1 VFRIVVRWGLPST
14 ADVAQDHSGV
24 HDVTPRASRLPL
36 AKRRSHPQPPYTAAA
51 FPPAP
56 PPDAPPALVFGG
68 GITSLAVVR
77 ALGRANIPL
86 LVAAGRPTLVQR
98 SRWWR
103 PAPGV
108 APAET
113 PDGERIAAYLR
124 ALPLAGAVT
133 FPTSDDW
140 ALGLASLP
148 RDVGDAFRATTAPA
162 DVLRTLI
169 DKGSFAT
176 AAERTGVPIPRTVP
190 VAGPDDLDALS
201 DEELPGYFLKP
212 CDSERFN
219 ARYRRKGLALQ
230 DRVSARADVER
241 LTAEGYALV
250 LQEYIPGPTT
260 AHVFLD
266 GYVDRTGR
274 RRACLARRRLRMYP
288 PRLGNS
294 TLSVTIALDDVR
306 PALTDL
312 SRLFDDL
319 GFRGF
324 FDAEFKYDG
333 RDGRFKLLEVNARP
347 WWQLELAEACGL
359 DISGLAY
366 RDALGLALSDGPP
379 YPIGRTW
386 VNPAPD
392 LRAWHAVRFRG
403 PSPPRAFFGGA
414 NAVWS
419 VDDPLPAIDE
429 LLRLSARTVR
439 RQRVP

>member
-1 VFRIVVRWGLPST
+1 
-14 ADVAQDHSGV
+14 
-24 HDVTPRASRLPL
+24 
-36 AKRRSHPQPPYTAAA
+36 
-51 FPPAP
+51 
-56 PPDAPPALVFGG
+56 
-68 GITSLAVVR
+68 VR
-77 ALGRANIPL
+77 ALGRADIPL
-86 LVAAGRPTLVQR
+86 LVAAGRPGLVQR
-98 SRWWR
+98 SRWCR
-103 PAPGV
+103 PAPAV

-140 ALGLASLP
+140 AIGLASLP
-148 RDVGDAFRATTAPA
+148 QDVGDAFRATTAPA
-162 DVLRTLI
+162 DVLRTLV
-169 DKGSFAT
+169 DKGPFAS
-176 AAERTGVPIPRTVP
+176 AAERSGVPIPRTMP
-190 VAGPDDLDALS
+190 VAGPGDLEALS

-212 CDSERFN
+212 RDSESFS
-219 ARYRRKGLALQ
+219 ARYRRKGVPVE
-230 DRVSARADVER
+230 DRVSAGADVER

-250 LQEYIPGPTT
+250 LQEYIPGPMT

-312 SRLFDDL
+312 SRMFDDL
-319 GFRGF
+319 GFCGF
-324 FDAEFKYDG
+324 FDAEFKYDA

-347 WWQLELAEACGL
+347 WWQFELAGACGL
-359 DISGLAY
+359 DIAGLAY

-392 LRAWHAVRFRG
+392 LRAWHALRFRG
-403 PSPPRAFFGGA
+403 PSPARAFFGGA

-419 VDDPLPAIDE
+419 MDDPLPAFDE
-429 LLRLSARTVR
+429 LLRLSARIVR
-439 RQRVP
+439 RPRVP